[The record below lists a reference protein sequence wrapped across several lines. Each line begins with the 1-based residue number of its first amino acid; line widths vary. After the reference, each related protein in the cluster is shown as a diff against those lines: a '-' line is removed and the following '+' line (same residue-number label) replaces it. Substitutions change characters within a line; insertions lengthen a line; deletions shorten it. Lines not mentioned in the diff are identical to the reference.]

1 MKSNQYDIVII
12 GGGAAGLMAAA
23 RCVGSGA
30 DVLLVE
36 KNRECGKKLLITGKG
51 RCNITNISPWREFQT
66 HIHPDKSFFKHSFGA
81 FSNEDVVSF
90 FNTIGVECK
99 VERGQRVFPVSDRS
113 VDVRDAL
120 VSYINDGGIKLACGY
135 NVKGIAQKDDCFIIK
150 AQGIAGE
157 RIEISSRTVIVATGG
172 LSYPTT
178 GSTGSGYDF
187 AKGFGHTIVDT
198 FPSLTALKPPQIDS
212 RLEGLLLKNV
222 RMDLWVNG
230 SVVQSE
236 FGEVQFTSGGIEG
249 ALGFRLSRKA
259 VKGLINGQKVEVV
272 IDLKPAVDVVDLQ
285 RRIGE
290 LEKEIKGG
298 QLSKILPRLLP
309 AQMVPSFMDTSQG
322 LNLQN
327 LAQRLKNWNFKIVD
341 YVGYERCVVTA
352 GGVSLGE
359 ISKKRM
365 ESQLV
370 PGLFFA
376 GEVLDLDADTGG
388 YNLQV
393 AFSTGAL
400 AAESALKSI
409 SLQN

>member
-30 DVLLVE
+30 DVILIE

-120 VSYINDGGIKLACGY
+120 VSYIHDGGIKLACGY
-135 NVKGIAQKDDCFIIK
+135 NVKGVARKDDCFIIK

-187 AKGFGHTIVDT
+187 AKGFGHTVVDT